1 MPSRINTFTFPG
13 IVRDTTVNTT
23 AVNPG
28 GILTKLYSIKIPAN
42 TFNVGD
48 VFTVHS
54 LLIRNS
60 ASGNI
65 DLRIYWND
73 SDDVT
78 NSPILISSSVGAVSH
93 LYRPLIRTFAVVSDT
108 ETVHMRPTPYYDY
121 PDDWGQNDVSDLT
134 SNGGVSPVT
143 SSNLNWNIDSWIIL
157 ASSNNQP
164 VTGYFMSV
172 FQ

>member
-13 IVRDTTVNTT
+13 IVRDTTINTT

-28 GILTKLYSIKIPAN
+28 GLLTKLYSIKIPAN
-42 TFNVGD
+42 TFSVGD
-48 VFTVHS
+48 VFTIHS
-54 LLIRNS
+54 LLIRTS

-65 DLRIYWND
+65 DHRIYWND

-78 NSPILISSSVGAVSH
+78 NSPILISASIGAVAH
-93 LYRPLIRTFAVVSDT
+93 LYRPLIRSFAVVSDT
-108 ETVHMRPTPYYDY
+108 QTFHMRPNFYNY
-121 PDDWGQNDVSDLT
+121 PDDWGQNDVSDLA
-134 SNGGVSPVT
+134 SNSGTTPVT
-143 SSNLNWNIDSWIIL
+143 SSNLNWDIDSWIIL
-157 ASSNNQP
+157 ASSNSQL